1 MLCGKREDES
11 GFMDWYFVCLAP
23 QKALKINVFPF
34 VVGRSPL
41 GTSVAKIGD
50 PAMSR
55 VQFSITKMLGQV
67 YYVNKASENC
77 ASVDG
82 EAIEGNKRL
91 APGNHIIQVGC
102 TTMGVGTRY
111 DELCA
116 EVRAK
121 TVTYYMARVDG
132 RELGPWTEAQLLEAC
147 ENGIVKRET
156 KIWNPQSPD
165 AVSVASDLID
175 FGAEPTVEAVAG
187 QTSAKRFVTVDE
199 GAVVE
204 LGENFKCPYCRTV
217 SDIGDVLSVSV
228 SPTLLGDAVLGEGEP
243 SRFAPTNFTDNGLAL
258 DAEGGVCTDIA
269 CPRCH
274 MALPPDILN
283 LEQVVLSVVGT
294 AGAGKSVFLASSIW
308 QCRQVLKLKFGVG
321 FRDLAPSWN
330 TWIRAYEERLFFQQ
344 DDTKLQ
350 QIEKT
355 DLQASNISRSVNLGG
370 ETVLLPTPSYFRIDG
385 GKSDSGEKGFVVYDC
400 AGEHFLPGADV
411 HSSLVTLH
419 TLSADAILFLFDP
432 SADPRLRSLLDRGT
446 GTASN
451 SAQMQDVLLAE
462 LAAKAKKY
470 MGNRSG
476 RKLAQP
482 LLFAVSKADMLRG
495 ELPVDASVYRP
506 DETGRLTL
514 DVAALR
520 DVSARTESFL
530 DRHVPE
536 VSATAHDISDDIW
549 FLPVSALGHNPLREG
564 VRPCDIKP
572 IWAELPAV
580 FTLARKGLIPT
591 VNGTLN

>member
-1 MLCGKREDES
+1 
-11 GFMDWYFVCLAP
+11 MDWYFVCLAP

-41 GTSVAKIGD
+41 GTSVAKIAD
-50 PAMSR
+50 QTMSR

-67 YYVNKASENC
+67 YYINKSLENP
-77 ASVDG
+77 ALVDG
-82 EAIEGNKRL
+82 EVVEGNKRL
-91 APGNHIIQVGC
+91 VPGCHIIQIGC
-102 TTMGVGTRY
+102 TTVGVGTCY
-111 DELCA
+111 EELCA
-116 EVRAK
+116 EVKAK
-121 TVTYYMARVDG
+121 TVPYYMARVDG

-147 ENGIVKRET
+147 ENGIIKRET
-156 KIWNPQSPD
+156 KIWSPQNPD
-165 AVSVASDLID
+165 DVSVASDFVD
-175 FGAEPTVEAVAG
+175 FGPEPTAEAVAE
-187 QTSAKRFVTVDE
+187 QTSVKRFVTVDE

-217 SDIGDVLSVSV
+217 SDIGDILAVSV

-243 SRFAPTNFTDNGLAL
+243 SRFAPTNFTDTGLAI

-274 MALPPDILN
+274 MSIPQDILN
-283 LEQVVLSVVGT
+283 LDQVVLSVVGT

-308 QCRQVLKLKFGVG
+308 QCRQQLRSKFGVG
-321 FRDLAPSWN
+321 FRDLAPVWN

-355 DLQASNISRSVNLGG
+355 DLQAANISRSVNLGA
-370 ETVLLPTPSYFRIDG
+370 EEVLLPKPSYFRVDG
-385 GKSDSGEKGFVVYDC
+385 GSSEGSEKCLVVYDC
-400 AGEHFLPGADV
+400 AGEHFMPGQDV
-411 HSSLVTLH
+411 HSSLVTRH

-432 SADPRLRSLLDRGT
+432 SADPRLQPLLDRGT

-451 SAQMQDVLLAE
+451 FAQMQDSLLSE
-462 LAAKAKKY
+462 LASKAKKY
-470 MGNRSG
+470 MGNRGG

-482 LLFAVSKADMLRG
+482 LLFAISKSDMLRG
-495 ELPVDASVYRP
+495 ELPVDASVYVKNA
-506 DETGRLTL
+506 EGRLVL
-514 DVAALR
+514 NMAALR
-520 DVSARTESFL
+520 EVSVRTEAFL
-530 DRHVPE
+530 DRTVPE
-536 VSATAHDISDDIW
+536 VSATAHDVSDDIW
-549 FLPVSALGHNPLREG
+549 FFPVSALGHNPLREG

-572 IWAELPAV
+572 IWAELPVV